1 MAEVIRVMDRHF
13 GESNY
18 SLKDLFRDEQRRV
31 LGQILDSTLEE
42 AAAIYGQI
50 YENHAA
56 LMRFLGEL
64 DVPLPHAFEMTAE
77 FVLNARL
84 RTAFEADPPDLGSA
98 RAALEAALT
107 EGATLDAVSL
117 GFTIRESLERL
128 ARALE
133 EEPDDIERLKT
144 LDEVVAFGATLPF
157 VVDLDRVQTIYYRLH
172 QDRSESDAGES
183 EAGRAWS
190 EQFRALGERL
200 AMRVE
205 A

>member
-1 MAEVIRVMDRHF
+1 MDRHF

-18 SLKDLFRDEQRRV
+18 SLKSLFRDEQRRI

-42 AAAIYGQI
+42 AAAIYSQI
-50 YENHAA
+50 YENHAP

-84 RTAFEADPPDLGSA
+84 RTAFERDTPDLGA
-98 RAALEAALT
+98 AQAALEAART
-107 EGATLDAVSL
+107 EGASLDAVSL

-128 ARALE
+128 ARGLSEAPE
-133 EEPDDIERLKT
+133 DVERLQT

-157 VVDLDRVQTIYYRLH
+157 QVDLNRVQTLYFRLH
-172 QDRSESDAGES
+172 QER
-183 EAGRAWS
+183 EAGDADDS
-190 EQFRALGERL
+190 EEARTWREHFRALGERL
-200 AMRVE
+200 SMRVG